1 MSDNKYMNMTP
12 ELVFGLESILDKLLE
27 ENGYMAKINNTYI
40 TYQGIE
46 EDTANGKREV
56 FIIKRKIGW

>member
-12 ELVFGLESILDKLLE
+12 ELVFGLESILDKLVE

-46 EDTANGKREV
+46 EDTSNGKREV
-56 FIIKRKIGW
+56 FIIKRKIG